1 MKMRQSVAEFE
12 RAFYEHTHTDRKRR
26 HEVRSEAVK
35 RSQVRYAERHQ
46 QHQFRRFV
54 TVLFVLVV
62 TVVLVSWGMF
72 QVLSALMS

>member
-12 RAFYEHTHTDRKRR
+12 RAFLEHTHVDRRRR
-26 HEVRSEAVK
+26 HEVRTEAIK
-35 RSQVRYAERHQ
+35 RTQTRYRERHE

-54 TVLFVLVV
+54 TLMVVLTA

-72 QVLSALMS
+72 QVLSMLMA